1 MQVIPI
7 SWSFCS
13 QCLSVSQLLKNNR
26 FLLASYFSLF
36 LFWASL
42 SHFLFTPGL
51 AAVWNLIGHAWCSH
65 GCLLWCGSSQGLILH
80 QKEQSEFRMVLNY
93 NMRTI
98 MRNGYEFLEKM
109 KTSHFFSIRHL
120 GRYLCCF
127 YGTFTFFIGK
137 TDKTDSFQELWVQK
151 MYLIRKL
158 VRDRTAD
165 VFF

>member
-1 MQVIPI
+1 MQVIPF

-65 GCLLWCGSSQGLILH
+65 GCLLWCGSSRVSSSIRKNNRNSEWFLIIIWEPLCRMGTN
-80 QKEQSEFRMVLNY
+80 FR
-93 NMRTI
+93 
-98 MRNGYEFLEKM
+98 KKW

-127 YGTFTFFIGK
+127 YGTSHFLSAIPIKPT
-137 TDKTDSFQELWVQK
+137 
-151 MYLIRKL
+151 
-158 VRDRTAD
+158 
-165 VFF
+165 VFKNSAMTNDHFD